1 MALRHETRR
10 DTLFVGVIT
19 TVMVVIAAISLYP
32 VLNTL
37 AVSFS
42 SSFVADRGE
51 VSIIPRQAT
60 LASWRYVTRDT
71 ALWRSLVNT
80 IYVTVMGTTLS
91 LLASALFAYALAQ
104 RRLRGRRLINLLIVF
119 TMIFRYPLIP
129 YFLAV
134 RSYGVMDTHWALILP
149 HLIVVYNVI
158 ILRTFFR
165 QVPESLAE
173 SAVIDG
179 AGDFRILFQIV
190 MPISKPALATIGLFY
205 AVTYWNLFLHPTL
218 FIRSPELLTLQ
229 PKLRALLDVVLF
241 EESAVQTI
249 IEYSPL
255 TVQAATIMFATV
267 PILMVYPFLQRHF
280 VKGATLGSVKG

>member
-10 DTLFVGVIT
+10 DTFFVAGIT
-19 TVMVVIAAISLYP
+19 TVMILIAAINLYP

-42 SSFVADRGE
+42 SSFAADRGE
-51 VSIIPRQAT
+51 VSLLPQDFTVA
-60 LASWRYVTRDT
+60 AWRYVTRDET
-71 ALWRSLVNT
+71 LWRSLMNT
-80 IYVTVMGTTLS
+80 AYVTVVGTAFS
-91 LLASALFAYALAQ
+91 LITSSLFAYALAQ
-104 RRLRGRRLINLLIVF
+104 RRLRGRAIIGFLIVF

-134 RSYGVMDTHWALILP
+134 RAYGLMDTHWALILP

-165 QVPESLAE
+165 QVPDSLAE

-205 AVTYWNLFLHPTL
+205 AVTYWNLFLHPML
-218 FIRSPELLTLQ
+218 FIRSQQLLTLQ
-229 PKLRALLDVVLF
+229 PKLRSLLDVVLF
-241 EESAVQTI
+241 EESTVQTI

-255 TVQAATIMFATV
+255 TVRAATIMFATI
-267 PILMVYPFLQRHF
+267 PILLVYPFLQRHF

>member
-1 MALRHETRR
+1 MALRHETRH
-10 DTLFVGVIT
+10 DTFFVAGIT
-19 TVMVVIAAISLYP
+19 AIMVLVAAINLYP

-42 SSFVADRGE
+42 SSFAADRGE
-51 VSIIPRQAT
+51 VSVIPRDFT
-60 LASWRYVTRDT
+60 LASWRYVTRD
-71 ALWRSLVNT
+71 ASLWRSLANT
-80 IYVTVMGTTLS
+80 VYVTALGTALS
-91 LLASALFAYALAQ
+91 LFTSALFAYALAQ
-104 RRLRGRRLINLLIVF
+104 KRLRGRTVIGVLIVF

-134 RSYGVMDTHWALILP
+134 RAYGIMDTHWALILP

-218 FIRSPELLTLQ
+218 FIRSQELLTLQ
-229 PKLRALLDVVLF
+229 PKLRALLDVVLI

-255 TVQAATIMFATV
+255 TVQAATIMFATI
-267 PILMVYPFLQRHF
+267 PILLVYPFLQRHF

>member
-10 DTLFVGVIT
+10 DKLFVAAIT
-19 TVMVVIAAISLYP
+19 TAMILIAAINLYP

-51 VSIIPRQAT
+51 VSVVPRDFT
-60 LASWRYVTRDT
+60 FASWRYVTRDGT
-71 ALWRSLVNT
+71 LWRSLANT
-80 IYVTVMGTTLS
+80 IYVTAVGTALS
-91 LLASALFAYALAQ
+91 LIVSALFAYALAQ
-104 RRLRGRRLINLLIVF
+104 KRLRGRSVISLLIVF

-134 RSYGVMDTHWALILP
+134 RAYGIMDTHWALILP

-190 MPISKPALATIGLFY
+190 MPISKPALATVGLFY

-218 FIRSPELLTLQ
+218 FIRSQELLTLQ

-241 EESAVQTI
+241 EESAVQTV

-255 TVQAATIMFATV
+255 TVQAATIMFATI
-267 PILMVYPFLQRHF
+267 PILFVYPFLQKHF
-280 VKGATLGSVKG
+280 VKGATLGSIKG